1 MAIQLTRFTHAS
13 PFLAGLLAVSL
24 VLVGSTTASVALAQD
39 VEVLPPAEF
48 DPLLP
53 AQTSALPDPQTDTQT
68 DTQTDRETDTSAP
81 TSETDRE
88 DNSDA
93 DTEAEPETSGETA
106 SDSASEADTGTTGE
120 DATSDTESSDESTI
134 DAPASDLPES
144 DSADNGDQQ
153 RTDETTVVDTATP
166 TTGDTTSSDT
176 TTQETSSDVTTVEAP
191 ATDEAAET
199 NPSSDAQT
207 DGESAVENTNLNPE
221 LARLTNHTIQ
231 VGESLEFVVS
241 ARSQSDDVPG
251 IFASQLPPNATLTD
265 NLDGTRLFSIDA
277 TEQNIGAN
285 VITFVAFEENDPSR
299 IDEATITITVQAAAQ
314 PEAEAP
320 ADNTADNTGLTIE
333 PIPAQTANVGQ
344 MISVRVVPS
353 EPNGPVPSLFS
364 LNLPAG
370 ATLDDNLDGTRTFNW
385 KPMDGDSG
393 VYMIDFVAVNPDDN
407 DRRTSE
413 SFVLT
418 VLSNTMPLIE
428 IPQIEPLNDHQ
439 VQVNTMMILRV
450 TPIGVDGAVP
460 DLNVSPLPVNA
471 TFDDN
476 GDGTRTLR
484 WRPVSGAEGTYTLTF
499 VATDPNNSDLVGRRS
514 IEVEVI
520 SDGSI
525 PTTDEI
531 TQPVPQPDVQANASV
546 DGDDNNEDQA
556 ATSGDDNNS
565 AGETSVDDTAI
576 DEPTNT
582 PVDTAPPTEPP
593 ATMTRETFL
602 AALPGSR
609 LDECRITVPGVESE
623 RTVETFTDELYIL
636 DFYFYRNVDCS
647 GIPYGSSN
655 PLLIYGYTVGESVIT
670 DDGRQ
675 AFPIDL
681 QVEQTGQIGG
691 EEFGEP
697 EGTRAFDIIAIEGD
711 SVLFAEAIAST
722 TPETRPTLLQAAL
735 PSENRPRLGKPD
747 IAPSDLVGSW
757 QSNCLNSQTVLYEFS
772 EEQLR
777 QNSITWDSA
786 TCDGSIHHNLET
798 LYTIAYGEQS
808 RSLFG
813 DYMLPVD
820 ITIASSSYLQLDDT
834 AGAPAAP
841 PLPPIGM
848 ESFQIVTLEQDTLM
862 FGTCSFIGG
871 CLETAATRPDMVHL
885 NNGRRWQR
893 AP

>member
-24 VLVGSTTASVALAQD
+24 VFVGSTISSVALAQD
-39 VEVLPPAEF
+39 VEVLPPAES
-48 DPLLP
+48 DPQLP
-53 AQTSALPDPQTDTQT
+53 AQTSASPVS
-68 DTQTDRETDTSAP
+68 ETETSTP
-81 TSETDRE
+81 TSETNPE
-88 DNSDA
+88 DGS
-93 DTEAEPETSGETA
+93 EAGPETSGESS
-106 SDSASEADTGTTGE
+106 SDMPPEADSGTTGE
-120 DATSDTESSDESTI
+120 DTTSDTDSPAESTM
-134 DAPASDLPES
+134 DAPASELPES
-144 DSADNGDQQ
+144 DTSDTSDQQ
-153 RTDETTVVDTATP
+153 RPDETTVVDTAAP
-166 TTGDTTSSDT
+166 TTSDTTSDNT

-191 ATDEAAET
+191 ATDDAAELDL
-199 NPSSDAQT
+199 SSDEQT
-207 DGESAVENTNLNPE
+207 DDTQNPDGDSADENTDLNPE
-221 LARLTNHTIQ
+221 LARLTDHTIQ
-231 VGESLEFVVS
+231 VGDSLEFIVS

-251 IFASQLPPNATLTD
+251 IFAAQLPPNATLTD

-285 VITFVAFEENDPSR
+285 VITFVAFEESDPSR

-314 PEAEAP
+314 PEADAP
-320 ADNTADNTGLTIE
+320 ADNTPDNTGLTIE

-353 EPNGPVPSLFS
+353 EPNGPVPNLFS

-407 DRRTSE
+407 DRRSSE
-413 SFVLT
+413 SLVLT

-450 TPIGVDGAVP
+450 TPIGVNGVVP

-484 WRPVSGAEGTYTLTF
+484 WRPVRGAEGSYTLTF

-514 IEVEVI
+514 IMVEVI

-531 TQPVPQPDVQANASV
+531 TQPVPQPDMQANASV
-546 DGDDNNEDQA
+546 NGDNTSEEQA
-556 ATSGDDNNS
+556 ASGDDNNS
-565 AGETSVDDTAI
+565 TGDTASVDDTANNVA
-576 DEPTNT
+576 TNT

-735 PSENRPRLGKPD
+735 PSENRPRLGKAD
-747 IAPSDLVGSW
+747 IAPSDLIGSW

-772 EEQLR
+772 DEQLR

-798 LYTIAYGEQS
+798 LYSISYGEQS

-820 ITIASSSYLQLDDT
+820 ITIASSTYLQLDDT